1 MLACRGNTRNLA
13 APGAGFFR
21 VTGLSRY
28 WGLLGARNCEL
39 IQPFKP
45 VFSTWTQSPSRLVA
59 VNRVPLGAEPRT
71 GAFPEGADLMFTPGR
86 CKKTK
91 SRFCAAEVVWGVTA
105 LGATWG
111 EASVTEAGGT
121 TPDAPRDGSGTV
133 GAGCTAVPDGDCAT
147 IGEDSVVSAG
157 TFAPGAA
164 RKKYV
169 SPATPNAAMIAV
181 PAINFRRAPNVS
193 DGFVS
198 YRLSDSRGSKGASG
212 SKESSPPAT
221 GRKVSSRR
229 RSRPAAVV
237 PFGARGGA
245 QTSSG
250 GFSLPS
256 AKLFPLG
263 RTSVISTVA
272 MLPPIPH
279 QRVSACRIE
288 GPPHYNIGPH
298 ALAERMATER
308 QPNGTRT
315 VY

>member
-1 MLACRGNTRNLA
+1 
-13 APGAGFFR
+13 
-21 VTGLSRY
+21 
-28 WGLLGARNCEL
+28 
-39 IQPFKP
+39 
-45 VFSTWTQSPSRLVA
+45 
-59 VNRVPLGAEPRT
+59 
-71 GAFPEGADLMFTPGR
+71 MFTPGR

-111 EASVTEAGGT
+111 EVSTAGGT
-121 TPDAPRDGSGTV
+121 TPDAPRDGSGTA
-133 GAGCTAVPDGDCAT
+133 GAGCTGVSDDDCAA

-157 TFAPGAA
+157 TFAPGEA

-181 PAINFRRAPNVS
+181 PAISFRRAPNVS
-193 DGFVS
+193 
-198 YRLSDSRGSKGASG
+198 YRSLGSSG
-212 SKESSPPAT
+212 WKESSPPIT

-229 RSRPAAVV
+229 RTCPAAVV

-272 MLPPIPH
+272 MASPNSSPAVFPFAV
-279 QRVSACRIE
+279 RRTARTTTYV
-288 GPPHYNIGPH
+288 
-298 ALAERMATER
+298 ALTHWPKGWRPNDSRTALERFIDGQLLEFW
-308 QPNGTRT
+308 
-315 VY
+315 